1 VQPGDIALG
10 APFTA
15 PIRPFFTSATD
26 CDFDNGGQRIRI
38 DSYQNPDDF
47 TGVQEDSHPLNV
59 TGCEDPRF
67 RFEPEFRCNRPLRP
81 RSASTGLASTSRSRC
96 ATTRSTN
103 AEDLYAETG
112 NVKGIATPPMKKAVV
127 TFPEGMT
134 VNPAAAQGLAS
145 CSPEQIGLGTDK
157 PVTCPDSS
165 QYGTLTLRT
174 PLCRSTNSPKA
185 GSTSPSRTTTPSTIS
200 SAFTW

>member
-67 RFEPEFRCNRPLRP
+67 RFEPEISLQPSTEDAERINGPRREPRGPAARRRGRRTRKTSMRRP
-81 RSASTGLASTSRSRC
+81 ATSR
-96 ATTRSTN
+96 A
-103 AEDLYAETG
+103 
-112 NVKGIATPPMKKAVV
+112 
-127 TFPEGMT
+127 
-134 VNPAAAQGLAS
+134 
-145 CSPEQIGLGTDK
+145 
-157 PVTCPDSS
+157 
-165 QYGTLTLRT
+165 LR
-174 PLCRSTNSPKA
+174 R
-185 GSTSPSRTTTPSTIS
+185 RR
-200 SAFTW
+200 